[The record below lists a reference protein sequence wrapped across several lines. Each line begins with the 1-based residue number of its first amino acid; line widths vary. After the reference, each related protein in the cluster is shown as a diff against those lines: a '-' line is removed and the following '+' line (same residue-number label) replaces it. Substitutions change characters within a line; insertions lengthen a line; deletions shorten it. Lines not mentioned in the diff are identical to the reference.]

1 LIGKRISTICALGY
15 PIAAHLAIARGSLAW
30 IVAALALLATSM
42 LLPGLLQGRAAA
54 WLSLPVVVGALWA
67 LARVS
72 IPALALYIAPVLV
85 PAFMAWIFGRTLA
98 AGDTPLIEQLIR
110 LLHDDRGEEPE
121 PAVWP
126 YARRLTAA
134 WTIFFIALASTNL
147 SLAALAEPD
156 GLLLANGLHP
166 PLTVP
171 QYWWSLF
178 ANVIGYA
185 LVAVFFAIE
194 YAYRRYRFPQQPYRN
209 MFDFLIRMGAA
220 MPKLL
225 RRGF

>member
-1 LIGKRISTICALGY
+1 MVGRRISTLCALAY

-30 IVAALALLATSM
+30 VVAALALLATSM
-42 LLPGLLQGRAAA
+42 LLSDLLQGKAAA
-54 WLSLPVVVGALWA
+54 WITLPVVVGALWA
-67 LARVS
+67 LARAS
-72 IPALALYIAPVLV
+72 IPALALYVAPVLV
-85 PAFMAWIFGRTLA
+85 PAFMAWVFGRTLA

-110 LLHDDRGEEPE
+110 LLHDHGEEPE
-121 PAVWP
+121 PAVWS

-147 SLAALAEPD
+147 LLAAFAEPN
-156 GLLLANGLHP
+156 GILLANGMRP
-166 PLTVP
+166 PFTVP

-178 ANVIGYA
+178 ANVIGYV

-194 YAYRRYRFPQQPYRN
+194 YAYRRYRFPQQPFRN
-209 MFDFLIRMGAA
+209 MFDFFIRMSAA